1 MKKFFLPALLPFL
14 LFAFFAGCGKDDN
27 GVAIPVLKTLI
38 VTEITPASA
47 KVGGNVTS
55 DGGAAITERGV
66 YYGTS
71 TGPET
76 TGSKVSV
83 GSGSGFFTT
92 QLTGLEEGTEYY
104 VKAFAVNSA
113 GTAYG
118 QELKFVPTDVL
129 PDVRTIDITDI
140 TSKTAIVKGE
150 ATDDAGNEI
159 TERGVYI
166 GTSQD
171 PVLNGEKFQTGS
183 GGGTFEDNI
192 EGLSPETEYHVV
204 VYAVNGVGEGY
215 GEEKSFT
222 TTEAEVLDSVSFT
235 YNNVQVTYGAV
246 EYNNMIW
253 LDRNLGA
260 EKPAD
265 SLNDAK
271 SFGDLFQWGRQDDG
285 HQERSSSTRNVLT
298 PSGFQPG
305 HSDFIVSI
313 NNPHDWNE
321 DSDWLFRWTDDS
333 GKKTEADPCP
343 DGWRV
348 PSREEWQSVSGG
360 WDTREDLAKSP
371 LRLPSAGMRREYEG
385 DLRDVGVAAYYWS
398 STAQS
403 DVSFLMY
410 ADTTNVVVYDHHRAA
425 GYSVRCIKEEQ

>member
-14 LFAFFAGCGKDDN
+14 LFAFFSGCDKDDN
-27 GVAIPVLKTLI
+27 GVAIPVIETLN

-47 KVGGNVTS
+47 KVGGSVTN
-55 DGGAAITERGV
+55 DGGAAVTERGV

-71 TGPET
+71 PAPET
-76 TGSKVSV
+76 TGTIVNIGTGD
-83 GSGSGFFTT
+83 GSFSS

-104 VKAFAVNSA
+104 VTAFAINSA

-118 QELKFVPTDVL
+118 QELKFVPTDIL
-129 PDVRTIDITDI
+129 PDVTTINIIDIT
-140 TSKTAIVKGE
+140 SQTATVRGE
-150 ATDDAGNEI
+150 ITDDGGNKI
-159 TERGVYI
+159 IERGVYI
-166 GTSQD
+166 DTSQN
-171 PVLNGEKFQTGS
+171 PVVNGEKVKNGRGAGIFKSEIQ
-183 GGGTFEDNI
+183 
-192 EGLSPETEYHVV
+192 GLNPETKYYVV

-222 TTEAEVLDSVSFT
+222 TIEAEVLDSVSFT

-246 EYNNMIW
+246 KYRNRIW

-260 EKPAD
+260 EKTAD
-265 SLNDAK
+265 SLDDAK
-271 SFGDLFQWGRQDDG
+271 SFGGLFQWGRQDDG
-285 HQERSSSTRNVLT
+285 HQERSSSIRNALT

-305 HSDFIVSI
+305 HSDFIVSV
-313 NNPHDWNE
+313 NNPYDWNE

-348 PSREEWQSVSGG
+348 PTREEWQSVSEG
-360 WDTREDLAKSP
+360 WDTREDLANSP

-385 DLRDVGVAAYYWS
+385 DLRGVGGSAYYWS
-398 STAQS
+398 SSAQS
-403 DVSFLMY
+403 DVSFLIY
-410 ADTTNVVVYDHHRAA
+410 ADTVNVVVYDHHRAS
-425 GYSVRCIKEEQ
+425 GFSIRCIKKEE